1 MKSFSAILY
10 VEPAV
15 RSTGAPVHEPSAA
28 CRTTPVTR
36 LPATAAMS
44 YVTHRPATC
53 GNRPSA
59 AGIWATP
66 FSTSVLNSTPIAAYL
81 VGIASLVTLPTSDS
95 HVRPAVLPQASVLGM
110 AREEDPMTVPRMGA
124 SWALRSS
131 IRAWMAAF
139 GVTPMSHGLCQS
151 AVL

>member
-15 RSTGAPVHEPSAA
+15 RSTDAPVHEPSTAGGQVRA
-28 CRTTPVTR
+28 SRSP
-36 LPATAAMS
+36 PALVIA
-44 YVTHRPATC
+44 
-53 GNRPSA
+53 
-59 AGIWATP
+59 
-66 FSTSVLNSTPIAAYL
+66 NSTPLGAYL
-81 VGIASLVTLPTSDS
+81 VRIASVVTLPTSDS
-95 HVRPAVLPQASVLGM
+95 HVRPAALPQASVLGM

-124 SWALRSS
+124 SWALRAS